1 MSTLKGGKLGLLV
14 VALFGLVSARSL
26 DASIVDELLAQGR
39 EAQKAENYQQA
50 IEDYQKAAKADPLS
64 SEPARALALLYA
76 SQGLNRLA
84 LPAWEDVLAKTPED
98 QEAWMQVA
106 ETHGLLNEDNQA
118 VAVYEKALKRFPKNL
133 ELAQSM
139 AWMLFKTEDFP
150 RGIAL
155 LEQLQA
161 TEGTTA
167 GIEMVLGTLYSSQ
180 FDEAQARVHYLQ
192 SIALTTGASST
203 ARGFRSIA
211 WYNLSLLDK
220 DFYHFD
226 ASAED
231 LAHSLEE
238 QERSSNHLA
247 LGELQQNALKEP
259 EARRSFE
266 KALETDDTPLSLFDL
281 AKLEQTFGHLDQAM
295 ARARQVAEFRD
306 ESWIFNF
313 GVTRDKFLRDQEEL
327 AADIHHSAWLL
338 LDFRARVTPW
348 DWLLWLFDKVRE
360 GLQWF
365 YHDQQWKNLLVK
377 TGKVSLEVKNS
388 PEAWVNLT
396 FAHREIPSIGLKYL
410 SLSRQHELPRNPL
423 SRPSYLVEEGLIAN
437 DPSLLT
443 RALSLLQVPG
453 ENSDRARALTKLAR
467 LQRERGDQSLSRR
480 SLSELFL
487 LAPGF
492 LPAEGLALPVESSW
506 MGSDKAELEAW
517 KNTERDFAWQSGWDL
532 AGQTR
537 PGVSYNLDFQV
548 FSSNAGTKSPPQVF
562 WNLRD
567 ATGTIVKTGHL
578 DYEPEKRMATLANIY
593 LRLHTSE
600 R

>member
-1 MSTLKGGKLGLLV
+1 MTASKYKPLGLLV
-14 VALFGLVSARSL
+14 VAMIGLSSAPAAH
-26 DASIVDELLAQGR
+26 ASVVDDLLAQGR
-39 EAQKAENYQQA
+39 EAQRAENYQQA
-50 IEDYQKAAKADPLS
+50 IENYQKAAKADPSS
-64 SEPARALALLYA
+64 SEPSRALALLYA

-84 LPAWEDVLAKTPED
+84 LPAWEDVLTKTPED
-98 QEAWMQVA
+98 QEVWLQVA
-106 ETHGLLNEDNQA
+106 ETYGLLNEDNQA
-118 VAVYEKALKRFPKNL
+118 VAVYERALERFPKDL

-155 LEQLQA
+155 LEQLKA

-167 GIEMVLGTLYSSQ
+167 GVEMVLGTLYSSL

-192 SIALTTGASST
+192 SIALTTGATTT
-203 ARGFRSIA
+203 ARAFRSIA

-247 LGELQQNALKEP
+247 LGELQQDALKER
-259 EARRSFE
+259 EARGSFE

-281 AKLEQTFGHLDQAM
+281 AKLEQIFGHLDQAM
-295 ARARQVAEFRD
+295 ARARQVADFRD

-313 GVTRDKFLRDQEEL
+313 GVTRDKFLRDQAEL

-338 LDFRARVTPW
+338 LDFRARETPW
-348 DWLLWLFDKVRE
+348 DWLVWLFDKISE

-365 YHDQQWKNLLVK
+365 YYDQQWKNLLVK
-377 TGKVSLEVKNS
+377 TGKVSLEVRNS

-396 FAHREIPSIGLKYL
+396 LAHRDLPSIGLKYL
-410 SLSRQHELPRNPL
+410 NLSLQHELPRNPL
-423 SRPSYLVEEGLIAN
+423 SRASYLVEEGLIAH
-437 DPSLLT
+437 DESLLS
-443 RALSLLQVPG
+443 RALALLQVPG

-467 LQRERGDQSLSRR
+467 LRHDRGAVAQARKSLND
-480 SLSELFL
+480 LYL
-487 LAPGF
+487 LAPGYM
-492 LPAEGLALPVESSW
+492 PAQGLAVPVESSW
-506 MGSDKAELEAW
+506 FGADKAELEAW
-517 KNTERDFAWQSGWDL
+517 KTIERAYAWQSGWDI

-548 FSSNAGTKSPPQVF
+548 FGSKIGMKSPLQLF

-567 ATGTIVKTGHL
+567 ANGTVVKTGHL
-578 DYEPEKRMATLANIY
+578 DYDPGKRMVTLANIF
-593 LRLHTSE
+593 LQLHTSN
-600 R
+600 